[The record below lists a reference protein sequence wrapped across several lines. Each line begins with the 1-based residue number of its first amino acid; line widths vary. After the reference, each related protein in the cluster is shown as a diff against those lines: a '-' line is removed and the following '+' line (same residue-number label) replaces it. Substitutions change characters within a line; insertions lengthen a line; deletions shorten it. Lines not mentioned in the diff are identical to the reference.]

1 MKSHPAKLTR
11 NVRMAIQ
18 KTTLYTD
25 LPYEA
30 SKSKRFNRFWIIH
43 GESKL
48 ISKLFKLMKTT
59 FIPRWAALEAVE
71 HK

>member
-1 MKSHPAKLTR
+1 MLEWQFRKLHY
-11 NVRMAIQ
+11 
-18 KTTLYTD
+18 TLD
-25 LPYEA
+25 LPYEV